1 MRCLFEAARC
11 TAKLPASLGD
21 MDILTLLDTIKNGK
35 FALLGC
41 SGPPLP
47 LQRNGIAMPSRP
59 ELPRC
64 GDGGG
69 GGGGGDGI
77 RTRPPPVEVDE
88 EEVQAQPLAL
98 TMHNKPAAPSSAPV
112 PMVTS
117 PTGGGPPASPG
128 KRKFTRPQAD
138 GVSQQGSVESE
149 DEEDPATKASR
160 LMPLNLSKSASVDYI
175 REREKAR
182 GHSPLVRSA
191 SLPPRHLPG
200 AYRYAGASSSPALAV
215 SPNPGP
221 SSPGEAARS
230 GAPFLRAGTLP
241 AFLLQQMRPSVI
253 TCAPGASTHR
263 SNGRHVSRPISAS
276 NGLSVSHRREPS
288 ASMSSDPVVEE
299 HFRRSLGRD
308 YRDPAATVT
317 AVAAAGA
324 ASCRPGDPTSASN
337 RVSVTGSV
345 DDHFMRALGDTWLR
359 LRSPGSGSS
368 GDDRSP
374 HPASPPFPF
383 SPPLTPSAAAAAA
396 ASSPPPPPLLLLPPP
411 AVRSE
416 SGVRAYGGQ
425 TAAVSVSPHRSS
437 HRAPSPRVLL

>member
-1 MRCLFEAARC
+1 MESPLDVLSRA
-11 TAKLPASLGD
+11 ASLVNSRA
-21 MDILTLLDTIKNGK
+21 T
-35 FALLGC
+35 
-41 SGPPLP
+41 GPPLP

-69 GGGGGDGI
+69 GGGDGI
-77 RTRPPPVEVDE
+77 RTRPPPPVEVDE
-88 EEVQAQPLAL
+88 DEVQAQPLAL

-117 PTGGGPPASPG
+117 PTGGGLPASPG

-200 AYRYAGASSSPALAV
+200 AAAYRYAGASSSPALAV

-263 SNGRHVSRPISAS
+263 SNGRHVSRPISVS

-324 ASCRPGDPTSASN
+324 ASCRPGDPTPASN

-383 SPPLTPSAAAAAA
+383 SPPLTPSAVAAAAA

-425 TAAVSVSPHRSS
+425 TAAVSPHRSS

>member
-1 MRCLFEAARC
+1 MESPLDVLSRA
-11 TAKLPASLGD
+11 ASLV
-21 MDILTLLDTIKNGK
+21 NSR
-35 FALLGC
+35 A
-41 SGPPLP
+41 SPPLP

-69 GGGGGDGI
+69 GDGI
-77 RTRPPPVEVDE
+77 RTRPPPPVEVDE
-88 EEVQAQPLAL
+88 DEVQAQPLAL

-117 PTGGGPPASPG
+117 PTGGGLPASPG

-200 AYRYAGASSSPALAV
+200 AAAYRYAGASSSPALAV

-230 GAPFLRAGTLP
+230 GAPFLRTGTLP

-263 SNGRHVSRPISAS
+263 SNGRHVSRPISVS

-317 AVAAAGA
+317 AVAAAGV
-324 ASCRPGDPTSASN
+324 ASCRPGDPTPASN

-383 SPPLTPSAAAAAA
+383 SPPLTPSAVAAAAA

-425 TAAVSVSPHRSS
+425 TAAVSPHRSS

>member
-1 MRCLFEAARC
+1 
-11 TAKLPASLGD
+11 

-59 ELPRC
+59 ELPHLGD

-69 GGGGGDGI
+69 GDGV
-77 RTRPPPVEVDE
+77 RMRPPPVEVDE
-88 EEVQAQPLAL
+88 DEVQAQPLAL

-191 SLPPRHLPG
+191 SLPPRHLAG
-200 AYRYAGASSSPALAV
+200 AAAYRYAGPSSSPGLAVSPNPGPSSPGLAV

-263 SNGRHVSRPISAS
+263 NNGRHVSRPISVS
-276 NGLSVSHRREPS
+276 NGLSTSHRREPS

-317 AVAAAGA
+317 AAAAGVAAGA
-324 ASCRPGDPTSASN
+324 ASCRPGDPTLASN

-368 GDDRSP
+368 GDDQSP

-383 SPPLTPSAAAAAA
+383 S
-396 ASSPPPPPLLLLPPP
+396 PPPLLLLPPP

-425 TAAVSVSPHRSS
+425 TAAVSVSPHRPS